1 MFSVQPS
8 SAGGLRD
15 DVADHVTGEIVGG
28 GGGISSEAIGHSPH
42 NTFRP
47 ERQ

>member
-1 MFSVQPS
+1 MKLYILCSTVESVFSVQPS

-28 GGGISSEAIGHSPH
+28 GGGGSAL
-42 NTFRP
+42 R
-47 ERQ
+47 R

>member
-28 GGGISSEAIGHSPH
+28 GRISSEAIGHSPH